1 MKLTTPVPQS
11 LQKECQKAA
20 NIFKSFI
27 DSGNNG
33 LDGMIPRA
41 VLDNAKGFAIFSVF
55 KAGFVL
61 SARAGSGIVIARL
74 PDGSWSAPSAIGTAG
89 LGLGGQLGAEITE
102 FLIVLNSG
110 SAITSFMSAGSL
122 TLGGNASIALGPLGR
137 NGEAAG
143 SLSSKGK
150 MAAMYSYSKT
160 KGLFGGLSIEGS
172 LIVERQ
178 DANALAYESD
188 VTARQLLSGSIG
200 VPPWAQ
206 GLVKTL
212 DFCTGLPGGR
222 KWIQDGQGERGYS
235 FTGAGTPRQESPPSF
250 LRKKSRDPTPS
261 SRSGTGAKA
270 DSYFPAQSATTQVE
284 DDIWDRPNSTP
295 AHRQTPSF
303 DTVFESDYSSNVPPA
318 RTSPTNR
325 FRTFSSPKASPFFSS
340 ESPKAK
346 APPFFTSEPTGH
358 APSRSFSHSIPEQR
372 PAPSRRTFSLSSS
385 NRFSTHGGGGSLYD
399 DLPEDDVFTDPQDRP
414 QRRQSYFAPN
424 PELSRPL
431 APHEGIA
438 RAMAVYPFLAKQA
451 GDLSFNKGDIIIV
464 TKKSQSVDDWWTGK
478 HLDGTTGTFP
488 ANYVELM

>member
-1 MKLTTPVPQS
+1 MLAILQSSIPLQLTPRFTGHS
-11 LQKECQKAA
+11 
-20 NIFKSFI
+20 KSY
-27 DSGNNG
+27 
-33 LDGMIPRA
+33 LHLPT
-41 VLDNAKGFAIFSVF
+41 LH
-55 KAGFVL
+55 L
-61 SARAGSGIVIARL
+61 STYAS
-74 PDGSWSAPSAIGTAG
+74 
-89 LGLGGQLGAEITE
+89 Q
-102 FLIVLNSG
+102 
-110 SAITSFMSAGSL
+110 TSFMSAGSL

-150 MAAMYSYSKT
+150 MAAMYVDRSISCVWRRFALTSPSSLRYSYSKT

-438 RAMAVYPFLAKQA
+438 RAMAVYPFLAKQ
-451 GDLSFNKGDIIIV
+451 V
-464 TKKSQSVDDWWTGK
+464 
-478 HLDGTTGTFP
+478 
-488 ANYVELM
+488 